1 MSLGKMITLF
11 PTPSAND
18 DAAGTP
24 KGNMQKMLGNH
35 PAVRGTTPEEWKA
48 GSLNPTWVEWLMGY
62 PTEYTVLRDWAT
74 PSSRKSR
81 QKSSDASTK

>member
-1 MSLGKMITLF
+1 MRDGKISKDTLDVVVQYESN
-11 PTPSAND
+11 PS
-18 DAAGTP
+18 
-24 KGNMQKMLGNH
+24 KQL
-35 PAVRGTTPEEWKA
+35 

-62 PTEYTVLRDWAT
+62 PTEYTVLKDWAT